1 VKVRIIIGADHA
13 GFLLKEAVTRRLA
26 DRSTEVID
34 VGTWSDE
41 PVDYPDFGALVA
53 GRVSSG
59 EFEKGILIC
68 GSGVGMSMVANKFPG
83 VRAAL
88 AFDTNTAVMSRR
100 HNDSNILVL
109 AARRTDE
116 ATADAIVDAWM
127 TSEFDGGR
135 HSRRLKKIESI
146 EKKINSV

>member
-1 VKVRIIIGADHA
+1 
-13 GFLLKEAVTRRLA
+13 
-26 DRSTEVID
+26 
-34 VGTWSDE
+34 
-41 PVDYPDFGALVA
+41 
-53 GRVSSG
+53 
-59 EFEKGILIC
+59 
-68 GSGVGMSMVANKFPG
+68 
-83 VRAAL
+83 
-88 AFDTNTAVMSRR
+88 MSRR